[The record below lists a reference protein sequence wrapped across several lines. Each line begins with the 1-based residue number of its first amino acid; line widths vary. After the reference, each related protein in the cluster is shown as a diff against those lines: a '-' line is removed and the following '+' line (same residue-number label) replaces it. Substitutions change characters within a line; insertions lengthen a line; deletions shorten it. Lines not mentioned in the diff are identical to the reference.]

1 MAAGRKHLIHG
12 TVVTVLCSMALC
24 SCASSVDPGPEEPL
38 VEDQLKEM
46 TAPGAYDMSGTS
58 VRPIVAYSEGRN
70 QHSYYSASG
79 IDYCGVTDMDAGAA
93 FRVGVTSGLEE
104 GDKCIVRTVCAG
116 TSKIPS
122 SGEGKGTC
130 IKVSS
135 DRCWIVDADHKIG
148 YIVVVK

>member
-1 MAAGRKHLIHG
+1 MIHAL
-12 TVVTVLCSMALC
+12 VAVLCSLAPFG
-24 SCASSVDPGPEEPL
+24 CASSVDPGPEEPP

-58 VRPIVAYSEGRN
+58 VQPIVAYSEGRN
-70 QHSYYSASG
+70 QYSYYSLSG
-79 IDYCGVTDMDAGAA
+79 MDYCGVTDMDAGKA
-93 FRVGVTSGLEE
+93 FRVGVTSALEE
-104 GDKCIVRTVCAG
+104 GDNCTIRTVCAG

-122 SGEGKGTC
+122 SGEGNGTC